1 MSSDPTIEDILQHV
15 VTNQDESAEEVT
27 HETYNIQRDC
37 INNTIIRYDQDTDHS
52 HNQYASYGTIGA
64 TSSFINNAPI
74 RTNSMEETNRYLQRL
89 GHDVFWDPNP
99 QVIHK
104 ETTGFPVTAEQRV
117 ILRCLQPPRLPPPEV
132 MKQINC
138 LHIQSY

>member
-1 MSSDPTIEDILQHV
+1 MRTVRLLLKHIKTPRNLFLLCQFRIMSSDPTIEDILQHV

-74 RTNSMEETNRYLQRL
+74 RTNSMEETNRYLQR
-89 GHDVFWDPNP
+89 
-99 QVIHK
+99 
-104 ETTGFPVTAEQRV
+104 
-117 ILRCLQPPRLPPPEV
+117 
-132 MKQINC
+132 
-138 LHIQSY
+138 